1 MHWDPILIG
10 VVLQQPR
17 AGPRCAH
24 LPLWGEDQP
33 HPTSPELPKPGT
45 AWGCRGGPGCA
56 TERVGEDRAERGDLR
71 LRLAGLP
78 SPAPALPLWDALLA
92 RAAPGPRCAL
102 ASRHREIASAWLSIP
117 GHVPEGL
124 VALDGTAVPGVQS
137 RDGLLAPQLCPRGAP
152 GIGVQHLAGC
162 PAPFPAP
169 QPAWIPLL
177 LAQHRPTSPSSAAR
191 AGGCRGAVSG
201 GRRELIPSGMPQAGA
216 EGPPPARAPAALGFR
231 AAAAPEQRQG
241 QMAQG
246 WPRWAAAPGVLA
258 MPWPWVPPS
267 LRAAGWEGSFP
278 WAVLV
283 APCPAATGGRVAPP
297 RQGWAHLG
305 GSGKYLHL
313 FRGVSTALRLGLKW
327 WWPRRLGRVGSGC
340 GACLGAVLRDVGCAG
355 SGRGGTGPASC
366 GTKYP
371 ERLREGWGWPCPAVG
386 RPTQPE
392 PIRGAPGAP
401 RKLQSPRRGC
411 WEPCAHGWRGS
422 RRCLPAQP
430 WAVPWDGLAA
440 ARRSGA
446 GRCLHSPYFARL
458 RRLQRA
464 LQTRLELPA

>member
-1 MHWDPILIG
+1 M
-10 VVLQQPR
+10 
-17 AGPRCAH
+17 
-24 LPLWGEDQP
+24 
-33 HPTSPELPKPGT
+33 
-45 AWGCRGGPGCA
+45 
-56 TERVGEDRAERGDLR
+56 
-71 LRLAGLP
+71 
-78 SPAPALPLWDALLA
+78 
-92 RAAPGPRCAL
+92 
-102 ASRHREIASAWLSIP
+102 
-117 GHVPEGL
+117 
-124 VALDGTAVPGVQS
+124 ALDGTAVPGVQS

-177 LAQHRPTSPSSAAR
+177 WAQHRPTSPSSAAR

-216 EGPPPARAPAALGFR
+216 EGPPPAWAPAALGFR

-327 WWPRRLGRVGSGC
+327 WWPRGRWVVLGAGVEPASGLSCGMWDVQDRAQEGRGRLPAAQNTRKGCGRAGAGRVLPWGGQRSPSPSGE
-340 GACLGAVLRDVGCAG
+340 RPEP
-355 SGRGGTGPASC
+355 PASC
-366 GTKYP
+366 
-371 ERLREGWGWPCPAVG
+371 RA
-386 RPTQPE
+386 
-392 PIRGAPGAP
+392 
-401 RKLQSPRRGC
+401 PRRGC

-430 WAVPWDGLAA
+430 GAVPWDGLAA